1 MGKSA
6 NWSRVAG
13 LMMAVGCGCA
23 TSSAYAAKICIR
35 SDIDQL
41 MQGRWEVNPYSL
53 FGNLSVPAWHTVC
66 SNYST
71 TVVKITVPFT
81 LTYEGLSRDCT
92 ITVSIDADGYLY
104 SDDCGVRPSTASN
117 IRPK

>member
-1 MGKSA
+1 MRGSDE
-6 NWSRVAG
+6 AG
-13 LMMAVGCGCA
+13 DGCGGTIDTA
-23 TSSAYAAKICIR
+23 PRGGRKICIR